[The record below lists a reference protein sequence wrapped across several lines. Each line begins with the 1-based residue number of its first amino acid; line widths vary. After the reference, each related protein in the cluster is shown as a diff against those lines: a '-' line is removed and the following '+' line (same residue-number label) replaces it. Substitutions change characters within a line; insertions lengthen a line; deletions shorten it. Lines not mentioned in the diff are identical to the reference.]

1 MIQLFFSDFKR
12 FVKSEQFNGDMLHP
26 TLYFETGETIIF
38 YKPVGSFIYTT
49 SISQL
54 DKPEDMDINAI
65 KTEFSAVELPRP
77 LNTNSMISIT
87 GTLN

>member
-1 MIQLFFSDFKR
+1 MIPLFFSDFKR
-12 FVKSEQFNGDMLHP
+12 FIKSEQFNGDMLHP
-26 TLYFETGETIIF
+26 TLYFETDAIVTF

-49 SISQL
+49 SISRL
-54 DKPEDMDINAI
+54 DKPEDMDINSI
-65 KTEFSAVELPRP
+65 KIDFKAVELPRP